1 MYLEFRHA
9 STWLT
14 DNRTRSRHEYP
25 ARLYRIAEPG
35 NIFLKGAGLNLPPNS
50 RHHRFDAL

>member
-14 DNRTRSRHEYP
+14 DNRT
-25 ARLYRIAEPG
+25 RLYRIAEPG